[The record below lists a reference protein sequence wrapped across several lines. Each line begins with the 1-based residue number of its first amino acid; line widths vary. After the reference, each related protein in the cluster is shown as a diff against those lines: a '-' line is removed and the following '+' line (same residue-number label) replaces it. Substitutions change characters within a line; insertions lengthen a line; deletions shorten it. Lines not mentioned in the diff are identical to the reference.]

1 MPSAGPGTSNAN
13 GTGGRSRSP
22 PRADSER
29 PARTGT
35 AALNF
40 LHRTSDP
47 HAKVIMLAAIE
58 ESTELDSGLTVA
70 VFVDPVESAKAA
82 GLRYVSDDMPG
93 IRRRKKGKGFTY
105 TDPKGETV
113 RDAKTLERI
122 RKLAIPPAWTDVW
135 ICPQANGHLQA
146 TGRDARG
153 RKQYRYHAEW
163 RTVRD
168 ETKFG
173 KMMVFG
179 EALPQIR
186 ARVEQDLAL
195 RGLPRQKVL
204 AAVVKLLE
212 TTLIRVGNREY
223 MKQNNSFGLT
233 TLRDGHVDIQGS
245 TLRFE
250 FRGKSG
256 KDHSVE
262 IQDRRLARVVK
273 QCRDIPGQTLFQYL
287 DDDGVRQKISS
298 EDVNA
303 YLREI
308 TGQDFTAK
316 DFRTWGGT
324 VLALSAL
331 LEVGA
336 CESEK
341 EANKAVVQMIKQVSA
356 ELGNRPAICRKY
368 YVHPVVIDTFVQGK
382 LVDVLSDAVK
392 ESQEEDATGGLRKL
406 EAQVLAL
413 LKSPSLP

>member
-1 MPSAGPGTSNAN
+1 MQAQLEEIIPSGDAG
-13 GTGGRSRSP
+13 
-22 PRADSER
+22 DS
-29 PARTGT
+29 
-35 AALNF
+35 
-40 LHRTSDP
+40 
-47 HAKVIMLAAIE
+47 
-58 ESTELDSGLTVA
+58 LDSGLTVA

-82 GLRYVSDDMPG
+82 GLRYVSDDRPG
-93 IRRRKKGKGFTY
+93 IRRKKRGKGFTY
-105 TDPKGETV
+105 LDPQGQTV
-113 RDAKTLERI
+113 RDPKILERI
-122 RKLAIPPAWTDVW
+122 AKLVIPPAWTDVW
-135 ICPQANGHLQA
+135 ICTQANGHLQA

-153 RKQYRYHAEW
+153 RKQYRYHPEW

-173 KMMVFG
+173 KMIVFG
-179 EALPQIR
+179 DALPKIR
-186 ARVEQDLAL
+186 ARADEDLTR
-195 RGLPRQKVL
+195 RGLPREKVL

-233 TLRDGHVDIQGS
+233 TLRDRHVEIEGS
-245 TLRFE
+245 RLHFE

-256 KDHSVE
+256 KEHSVE

-273 QCRDIPGQTLFQYL
+273 QCRDLPGQTLFQYL
-287 DDDGVRQKISS
+287 DDEGVRQSITS
-298 EDVNA
+298 EDVNS

-341 EANKAVVQMIKQVSA
+341 EANRAVVQVVKQVSGD
-356 ELGNRPAICRKY
+356 LGNRPAICRKY
-368 YVHPVVIDTFVQGK
+368 YIHPQVIDTFVSGK
-382 LVDVLSDAVK
+382 LIDVLSGAVE

-406 EAQVLAL
+406 EAQVLHL
-413 LKSPSLP
+413 LRTLSS

>member
-1 MPSAGPGTSNAN
+1 MQAQLEEIIPSGDAG
-13 GTGGRSRSP
+13 
-22 PRADSER
+22 DS
-29 PARTGT
+29 
-35 AALNF
+35 
-40 LHRTSDP
+40 
-47 HAKVIMLAAIE
+47 
-58 ESTELDSGLTVA
+58 LDSGLTVA

-82 GLRYVSDDMPG
+82 GLRYVSDDRPG
-93 IRRRKKGKGFTY
+93 IRRKKRGKGFTY
-105 TDPKGETV
+105 LDPQGQAVRDPKV
-113 RDAKTLERI
+113 LERI
-122 RKLAIPPAWTDVW
+122 AKLVIPPAWTDVW
-135 ICPQANGHLQA
+135 ICAQANGHLQA

-153 RKQYRYHAEW
+153 RKQYRYHSEW

-173 KMMVFG
+173 KMIVFG
-179 EALPQIR
+179 EALPKIR
-186 ARVEQDLAL
+186 VRADEDLSR
-195 RGLPRQKVL
+195 RGLPREKVL

-233 TLRDGHVDIQGS
+233 TLRNRHVEIEGS
-245 TLRFE
+245 RLHFE

-256 KDHSVE
+256 KEHSVE

-273 QCRDIPGQTLFQYL
+273 QCRDLPGQTLFQYL
-287 DDDGVRQKISS
+287 DDDGVRQSITS
-298 EDVNA
+298 EDVNS

-341 EANKAVVQMIKQVSA
+341 EANRAVVQVVKQVSGD
-356 ELGNRPAICRKY
+356 LGNRPAICRKY
-368 YVHPVVIDTFVQGK
+368 YIHPQVIDTFVSGK
-382 LVDVLSDAVK
+382 LIDVLSGAVE

-406 EAQVLAL
+406 EAQVLHL
-413 LKSPSLP
+413 LRTLSS